1 MSRGDSVRPLSDV
14 NQEDVGEKTEAAEEE
29 APTELSAEA
38 EQEAEQRGEEDF
50 KLKKHCSS
58 RPVKPNPMYHG
69 PQWAVYVLST
79 WLHGLARFT
88 ISVGFL
94 GS

>member
-69 PQWAVYVLST
+69 PQWAV
-79 WLHGLARFT
+79 
-88 ISVGFL
+88 
-94 GS
+94 